1 MAGAALVL
9 ACLTPAWTAAAT
21 ADVASGAKKPSAAL
35 TAPEIVAKNVA
46 ARGGLEAW
54 RKVQTMVWTGRL
66 ERSRTP
72 APSMPFLLNQ
82 KRPNKTRFEVRAMG
96 EHTVRV
102 FDGEHGWKSHDA
114 MGGRPSV
121 QPFTTEEN
129 RFASGEHT
137 IDGPLMELHA
147 QGSTV
152 GLRGIEA
159 LEGRK
164 AYHLSV
170 RLVSGELEEVWVDT
184 KTFLEVK
191 VARMTY
197 GPNGAPRMVP
207 TLYRDY
213 KNFEGLQIP
222 TTIQIGDGSTG
233 TPDRIQ
239 IDHVALNM
247 GLDDRLFE
255 KPGTTGRRHMLGS
268 GAQPAPPV
276 GAAPATAGESVAP
289 PPSGTDPQSEPK

>member
-66 ERSRTP
+66 ESSRTP

-152 GLRGIEA
+152 GLRGIEP

-239 IDHVALNM
+239 IDHVALNT

-255 KPGTTGRRHMLGS
+255 KPGTSGRRHMVGS
-268 GAQPAPPV
+268 GAQPAPPA
-276 GAAPATAGESVAP
+276 GAARATPGESAAS
-289 PPSGTDPQSEPK
+289 PPSATDPQSEPK